1 MERACPLAEE
11 GVPDAGAAL
20 EKQGSAATAI
30 QAAYRGRQSRTAD
43 APRQPASQGEWG
55 ECTIYAFTTVMQA
68 LLEIRYNT
76 ALEEAGCR
84 TLLAAHTGNGGVWP
98 DAVGDK
104 INALGA
110 ALKVKA
116 AAPRPE
122 LYQLRVDGTKRT
134 DFDKLCEECE
144 ERDGLG
150 AFTVVCI
157 RTDTEG
163 HQLHSVAGQK
173 LLGSGDDK
181 TVLAKNSW
189 GSRNPRWDVTRE
201 NYDSHY
207 SFTVAITS
215 CWSSSHEQQ
224 QCPAETERYRR
235 ILADNEQAILARRQP
250 DEVRRLEGELAAAR
264 QTIARLEARAA
275 RLAAKAPAEAR
286 AIEEEERAAEEARR
300 QAQQARE
307 QEAREQEAR
316 EVAAVA
322 RVEEEARAAGLH
334 VGAMCYM
341 L

>member
-1 MERACPLAEE
+1 MERARHSAEE
-11 GVPDAGAAL
+11 GVPDDGAAL

-55 ECTIYAFTTVMQA
+55 ECTIYAFTTVVQA

-134 DFDKLCEECE
+134 DFDKLCDECE

-235 ILADNEQAILARRQP
+235 ILVDNEQAILARRQP
-250 DEVRRLEGELAAAR
+250 DEVRRLEGELAAAH
-264 QTIARLEARAA
+264 QTIARLEARVA

-286 AIEEEERAAEEARR
+286 AIQEEERAEEEARR
-300 QAQQARE
+300 QAQEARE

-316 EVAAVA
+316 EAAAVA

>member
-1 MERACPLAEE
+1 MERARHSAEE
-11 GVPDAGAAL
+11 GVPDDGAAL

-55 ECTIYAFTTVMQA
+55 ECTIYAFTTVVQA

-134 DFDKLCEECE
+134 DFDKLCDECE

-235 ILADNEQAILARRQP
+235 ILVDNEQAILSRRQP
-250 DEVRRLEGELAAAR
+250 DEVRRLEGELAAAH
-264 QTIARLEARAA
+264 QTIARLEARVA

-316 EVAAVA
+316 EAAAVA

>member
-1 MERACPLAEE
+1 MERARHSAEE
-11 GVPDAGAAL
+11 GVPDDGAAL

-55 ECTIYAFTTVMQA
+55 ECTIYAFTTVVQA

-134 DFDKLCEECE
+134 DFDKLCDECE

-224 QCPAETERYRR
+224 QCPAETE
-235 ILADNEQAILARRQP
+235 
-250 DEVRRLEGELAAAR
+250 V
-264 QTIARLEARAA
+264 
-275 RLAAKAPAEAR
+275 KW
-286 AIEEEERAAEEARR
+286 
-300 QAQQARE
+300 
-307 QEAREQEAR
+307 
-316 EVAAVA
+316 
-322 RVEEEARAAGLH
+322 
-334 VGAMCYM
+334 
-341 L
+341 